1 MKYTSVNKKKILYS
15 IVLILLIISIIL
27 LSINLINRKNKSFV
41 ICIGNPINNQEI
53 DETFASS
60 FMDSSFLLKLLEND
74 SSKNVNNKIVKLSN
88 YVKSSSMIIINIG
101 NFEISDLIEETTSLT
116 YDYEL
121 LERQR
126 NVLLSNIP
134 KIVDLVRNINYFA
147 NISIQPL
154 IYSFL
159 INDESLVEFYKNTN
173 DSFKNIA
180 NQYKVNFLEK

>member
-1 MKYTSVNKKKILYS
+1 
-15 IVLILLIISIIL
+15 
-27 LSINLINRKNKSFV
+27 
-41 ICIGNPINNQEI
+41 
-53 DETFASS
+53 
-60 FMDSSFLLKLLEND
+60 
-74 SSKNVNNKIVKLSN
+74 
-88 YVKSSSMIIINIG
+88 MIIINIG

-147 NISIQPL
+147 NISIHPL

-173 DSFKNIA
+173 ESFKNIA